1 MERLAKEQLD
11 QVFLGQ
17 YNEQVNLYEYDLEK
31 DSLRL
36 IAEQIPFITKTS
48 WNNDGSLIAFNG
60 GNRLMIYDTKRGRF
74 LMEHILRTDPV
85 SYFFWSHNDNRIYS
99 EHPDQVNGSIYYI
112 NLQKKV
118 EAYEIRG
125 NLYLKVNWMTTS
137 FMEPG
142 GLV

>member
-1 MERLAKEQLD
+1 
-11 QVFLGQ
+11 
-17 YNEQVNLYEYDLEK
+17 
-31 DSLRL
+31 
-36 IAEQIPFITKTS
+36 
-48 WNNDGSLIAFNG
+48 
-60 GNRLMIYDTKRGRF
+60 
-74 LMEHILRTDPV
+74 MEHILRTDPV